1 MSSDHNQS
9 DLGEGLEGRVAPPS
23 ATDALIPIK
32 GEPEKD
38 PAPSKTTLTSRADT
52 MNKVL
57 QKASSLTR
65 RQNSNDIPN
74 NRQKGNK
81 FGITLSKPKGLEPCT
96 FPCILLVD

>member
-9 DLGEGLEGRVAPPS
+9 NVGEGLEGRVAPPS
-23 ATDALIPIK
+23 ATDALLPIK

-38 PAPSKTTLTSRADT
+38 PAPSKNTLTSRADT

-74 NRQKGNK
+74 SRQKGNN
-81 FGITLSKPKGLEPCT
+81 FGITFSKPIGLEQCT
-96 FPCILLVD
+96 FPCILLLD

>member
-9 DLGEGLEGRVAPPS
+9 DLGEGLDGRVATPS
-23 ATDALIPIK
+23 ATDALLPIK

-38 PAPSKTTLTSRADT
+38 PAPSKNTLTSRADT

-74 NRQKGNK
+74 NRQKGNNV
-81 FGITLSKPKGLEPCT
+81 GIIFSIPKGLEP
-96 FPCILLVD
+96 

>member
-9 DLGEGLEGRVAPPS
+9 DLDQGLEGRVASPS
-23 ATDALIPIK
+23 ATDALLPIK

-38 PAPSKTTLTSRADT
+38 PTPSKNTLTSRADT

-74 NRQKGNK
+74 CRQKGNS
-81 FGITLSKPKGLEPCT
+81 FGIH
-96 FPCILLVD
+96 FQNQRV

>member
-9 DLGEGLEGRVAPPS
+9 DLGDGIEGSVASPS
-23 ATDALIPIK
+23 ATDALLPIK
-32 GEPEKD
+32 GEPEKE
-38 PAPSKTTLTSRADT
+38 PVPSKNTLTSRADT

-74 NRQKGNK
+74 SRQKGKN
-81 FGITLSKPKGLEPCT
+81 FGITFSKAIGL
-96 FPCILLVD
+96 

>member
-9 DLGEGLEGRVAPPS
+9 DLDQGLEGRVASPS
-23 ATDALIPIK
+23 ATDALLPIK

-38 PAPSKTTLTSRADT
+38 LAPSKNTLTSRADT

-74 NRQKGNK
+74 NRQKGNN
-81 FGITLSKPKGLEPCT
+81 FAITFSQPKGLES
-96 FPCILLVD
+96 